1 MDAYTAIPIHA
12 ESSPEEQF
20 LNQVEYDVSTTFKTK
35 DGVKIPPVIR
45 SELFRLMGEDGH
57 FRRGIQEVMKSVKDW
72 ESLKSFDDLRR
83 SGDEVEIKKWHNIHG
98 RLRMAQ
104 KFAEQEAYRR
114 LNPEYQQRLL
124 TSRYEQQE
132 KDRAQTLGLEQS
144 LNIRR

>member
-1 MDAYTAIPIHA
+1 
-12 ESSPEEQF
+12 
-20 LNQVEYDVSTTFKTK
+20 
-35 DGVKIPPVIR
+35 
-45 SELFRLMGEDGH
+45 MGEDGH
-57 FRRGIQEVMKSVKDW
+57 FQRGIQQVMKSVKDW
-72 ESLKSFDDLRR
+72 ESLESFEKLRQ
-83 SGDEVEIKKWHNIHG
+83 SGNEADIKKWHNIHG

-132 KDRAQTLGLEQS
+132 QDRAQTLGLEEP